1 MNAVAPWDLTRVVLH
16 VLSVLGLTVTSL
28 WLLSP
33 FIPAVIWAT
42 MIVVATWPAMRAV
55 EARLWGKRSL
65 AVAVMTLVMLVLV
78 VVPLAIAVVA
88 IMTNVENVVEGAR
101 SVVVIATSGPP
112 EWVRDLPFVGSRLAD
127 EWTRLASLRPE
138 DLASRLTP
146 YVTGVLLWGLGQVG
160 GFGALFVQFFLT
172 VVMAA
177 ILYAYGETAAAGVLA
192 FMRRLAGE
200 NGDRVVVLSAQAI
213 RAVALGVVVTA
224 LAQSIV
230 GGIGLLIAGVPY
242 PMLLTAVM
250 LLLGVAQ
257 IGALPVMAGSVAWLY
272 WQGDVTW
279 GTVMLVWAVFTTT
292 FDNFLRPFLIKRGA
306 DLPLMLIFAGV
317 IGGLLALGVV
327 GLFVGP
333 VLFAVTYTLLIAWVN
348 QGNPTAP
355 MPVAVPTTP
364 AAQPAHGTRPSA

>member
-1 MNAVAPWDLTRVVLH
+1 MNAVAPRWDITRIVLH

-33 FIPAVIWAT
+33 FIPSVIWAT

-55 EARLWGKRSL
+55 EARLWERRAL
-65 AVAVMTLVMLVLV
+65 AVAVMTLALLVVV

-88 IMTNVENVVEGAR
+88 IATQVENIVEGAR
-101 SVVVIATSGPP
+101 SLVLVVTSGPP
-112 EWVRDLPFVGSRLAD
+112 EWIRDLPLVGQRLTD
-127 EWTRLASLRPE
+127 EWARLASSRPE
-138 DLASRLTP
+138 DLTARLTP
-146 YVTGVLLWGLGQVG
+146 YVTSVLLWGLAQVG

-177 ILYAYGETAAAGVLA
+177 ILYSNGETAAAGILA
-192 FMRRLAGE
+192 FMRRLAGD

-230 GGIGLLIAGVPY
+230 GGIGLLITGVPY

-257 IGALPVMAGSVAWLY
+257 IGALPVMVGAVSWLY

-279 GTVMLVWAVFTTT
+279 GTVMLVWAIFTTT
-292 FDNFLRPFLIKRGA
+292 FDNFLRPFLIRRGA
-306 DLPLMLIFAGV
+306 DLPLLLIFAGV

-333 VLFAVTYTLLIAWVN
+333 VLFAVTYTLLTAWV
-348 QGNPTAP
+348 QGGATGT
-355 MPVAVPTTP
+355 MPVGGSKPLADPTP
-364 AAQPAHGTRPSA
+364 VTRPSP